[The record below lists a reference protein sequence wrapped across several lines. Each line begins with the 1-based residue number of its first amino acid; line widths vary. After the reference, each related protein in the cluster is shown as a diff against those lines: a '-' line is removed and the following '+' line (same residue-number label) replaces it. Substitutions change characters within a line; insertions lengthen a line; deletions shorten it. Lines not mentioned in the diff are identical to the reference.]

1 MRMIA
6 VIFSSQCHSVH
17 VSAFSLFV
25 NGAKWLIKSVEVT
38 DWNWYRISPMNLTN
52 WNPNRTWKRSATWE
66 MAPKQVKVNEFF
78 QSSVRP
84 SLGRNF
90 HLFQRIFS
98 FDFFLFLRV
107 SHVRYDIV
115 LPLAIYSTS
124 AFVLSVQRNVN
135 RVQKPSD
142 GRRTGGGREEDAKRG
157 PSVQNMAIKY

>member
-1 MRMIA
+1 
-6 VIFSSQCHSVH
+6 
-17 VSAFSLFV
+17 
-25 NGAKWLIKSVEVT
+25 
-38 DWNWYRISPMNLTN
+38 
-52 WNPNRTWKRSATWE
+52 

-107 SHVRYDIV
+107 PHVRYDIV

-142 GRRTGGGREEDAKRG
+142 GRRTGGGREEDGRRTLREGQVCKIWQLSINQVWKTMKRTG
-157 PSVQNMAIKY
+157 ENKRPLFALGSLQMNVICRSPLII